1 MERILRNGKM
11 ILFDVKSLFTKVHL
25 DETIAVIL
33 RKICDEIKIE
43 KYIPRNCY
51 SYAQNT
57 YVAFNDVIYIRLDGA
72 ARGQHQDPC

>member
-43 KYIPRNCY
+43 KYIPRKVMKELLLLC
-51 SYAQNT
+51 T
-57 YVAFNDVIYIRLDGA
+57 KHVCCI
-72 ARGQHQDPC
+72 

>member
-1 MERILRNGKM
+1 M

-43 KYIPRNCY
+43 KYIPRKVMKELLLLC
-51 SYAQNT
+51 T
-57 YVAFNDVIYIRLDGA
+57 KHVCCI
-72 ARGQHQDPC
+72 

>member
-43 KYIPRNCY
+43 KYIPRKVMKELLLLYTKHVCC
-51 SYAQNT
+51 
-57 YVAFNDVIYIRLDGA
+57 I
-72 ARGQHQDPC
+72 

>member
-43 KYIPRNCY
+43 KYIPRKVMKELLLLC
-51 SYAQNT
+51 T
-57 YVAFNDVIYIRLDGA
+57 KYVCCI
-72 ARGQHQDPC
+72 